1 MGPEGLSE
9 WPAAMGMSGE
19 PAAMGNVRSSQQQWG
34 CQEWPAVMGMMIV
47 FNELTAQKGES

>member
-1 MGPEGLSE
+1 
-9 WPAAMGMSGE
+9 
-19 PAAMGNVRSSQQQWG
+19 MGNVRSSQQQWG